1 MDTATYLSQLEREL
15 GGLAPADR
23 QNTLAYYEEF
33 LSDASSAGKMDA
45 EALLGT
51 PHTLAAQI
59 RADIAMEGLE
69 GHGTGFASGY
79 EWNRAGG
86 AGAPPAAGFAGAPTT
101 GGFAGAPAAG
111 SFAGAGMPPQAG
123 FPPQAGTPPQNTA
136 PKSGISV
143 IWAVVVGILAI
154 PVGIPLAAALF
165 ALIVAVI
172 VSLFAV
178 LFSLCV
184 TALALFAAGLLAFV
198 AGFVLLFSDFAT
210 GLFYMGS
217 GLVVLALF
225 VLLSMGCW
233 QLGKLC
239 VRGVAR
245 LFNAIRKRLA
255 KRERTA

>member
-33 LSDASSAGKMDA
+33 LSDASSAGQMDA

-69 GHGTGFASGY
+69 GHGAGFASGY
-79 EWNRAGG
+79 EWGRTGS
-86 AGAPPAAGFAGAPTT
+86 AGAPPAGNFAGT
-101 GGFAGAPAAG
+101 
-111 SFAGAGMPPQAG
+111 GMPPQ
-123 FPPQAGTPPQNTA
+123 PPQAGTPPQNTT
-136 PKSGISV
+136 PKSGIGV
-143 IWAVVVGILAI
+143 IWAVIVGILAI

-165 ALIVAVI
+165 ALIVAVV

-184 TALALFAAGLLAFV
+184 TALALFATGLLAFV
-198 AGFVLLFSDFAT
+198 AGFALLFSDFAT
-210 GLFYMGS
+210 GLFYMGT

-225 VLLSMGCW
+225 VLLGMGCW

-239 VRGVAR
+239 VKGVAK